1 MKLIL
6 FFMSLLMSVL
16 SGEAQILPGTIT
28 VSQGTVLFQQDMS
41 TTVSEAGLDDTMS
54 DAKIET
60 ALDATLIDFVL
71 DETNF
76 ILTSEINC
84 TANIFLYKVYI
95 HTTGAPPNTILEVK
109 TFENSGQRF
118 PLSIPYDLVPV
129 LGARDLIPAD
139 GTNYITVPNNNP
151 ANAIRVFE
159 FKGCRQQ
166 IPIQFRALPSV
177 LAAAETSVFQINY
190 TVTATLLE

>member
-1 MKLIL
+1 
-6 FFMSLLMSVL
+6 
-16 SGEAQILPGTIT
+16 
-28 VSQGTVLFQQDMS
+28 LFQQDLS
-41 TTVSEAGLDDTMS
+41 TMIDEAGLDDTMS
-54 DAKIET
+54 NSKIET
-60 ALDATLIDFVL
+60 MFDATVIDFVL

-76 ILTSEINC
+76 ILTSEVNC

-95 HTTGAPPNTILEVK
+95 HTTGLADDVILEAK

-129 LGARDLIPAD
+129 LGARDLIPAN
-139 GTNYITVPNNNP
+139 GTNYVVVPNNS
-151 ANAIRVFE
+151 AADAIKIFE
-159 FKGCRQQ
+159 FKGCREQ